1 MNKKKELLASAI
13 GACSVLVLKGRMSAA
28 HALVLIAAIEKSN
41 QIKSNQIKS
50 NENRNSKS

>member
-41 QIKSNQIKS
+41 QIKSN
-50 NENRNSKS
+50 ENRNSKS